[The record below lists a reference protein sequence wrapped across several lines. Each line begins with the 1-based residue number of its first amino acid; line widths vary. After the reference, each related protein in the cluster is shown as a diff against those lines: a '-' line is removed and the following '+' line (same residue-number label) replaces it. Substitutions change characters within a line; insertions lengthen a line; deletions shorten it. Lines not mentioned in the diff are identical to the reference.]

1 MVRNGMAI
9 AVLFVATL
17 VVGAI
22 VNYVVSVL
30 VNKTG
35 LSGTDR
41 VLGVCF
47 GAIRGVLIVSALL
60 FFYGYFHQCTRCNLV
75 ETIHTY
81 SRIWC
86 SGELVL

>member
-17 VVGAI
+17 IVGAI

-35 LSGTDR
+35 LSGCR
-41 VLGVCF
+41 S
-47 GAIRGVLIVSALL
+47 GAWYL
-60 FFYGYFHQCTRCNLV
+60 FCD
-75 ETIHTY
+75 
-81 SRIWC
+81 SWRINC
-86 SGELVL
+86 